1 MSEES
6 FDIDNQIRERN
17 YEVRDRFSNCCN
29 EKIEDDSDVCS
40 KCKEHCEEWKNKQ
53 KPKRE

>member
-6 FDIDNQIRERN
+6 FDLDNQIRERN

-40 KCKEHCEEWKNKQ
+40 KCKEHCEE
-53 KPKRE
+53 